1 MPKARVELDPGEQAR
16 IFGPARIR
24 VVRGVVSIL
33 GAELTPSE
41 AFELRKYRSYPVTA
55 LSSRTVIEVE
65 VSEGG
70 KVEAPAEGESHY
82 LQWLEV
88 ADEIIEKSRGPTTV
102 MVVGPVEAGKT
113 SFTALQANRALAHS
127 IVSAIVDADI
137 GQAGIGPPGFV
148 SLAIP
153 SSWVEWLRALEPIRM
168 KFVGSIE
175 PAPVAGRLI
184 TAAKELVDYARRR
197 GSGVIVVDTDGWVG
211 GWQALEL
218 KVDMAWVM
226 QVDYIV
232 VLGSEELASYLE
244 RATNAIVYSLPSP
257 NVKAERD
264 RSDRRMLRAENY
276 RRFLEGVEVEVDL
289 TKVRVRGSCSLG
301 GETIRDDDVAREAAH
316 SLGVEALLITRYPGG
331 LCVVVDSQSPPD
343 PQAVR
348 ALQRQLSQHE
358 LLVVHTGGFQ
368 GVLSALT
375 DRDGNDYPAILKMLD
390 LRERKAVFSTCCK
403 VEPVAV
409 SFSRIR
415 LGEDFTEIAR
425 GRVWV

>member
-1 MPKARVELDPGEQAR
+1 VPRARIELGPGEQAR
-16 IFGPARIR
+16 VFGPARIR
-24 VVRGVVSIL
+24 VVQGTVSIL
-33 GAELTPSE
+33 GAELAPGE
-41 AFELRKYRSYPVTA
+41 AFELRRYRSYPVTA
-55 LSSRTVIEVE
+55 LSSKAVIEVE

-88 ADEIIEKSRGPTTV
+88 ADKIIEESRGPTTV

-113 SFTALQANRALAHS
+113 SFAALQANRALAHS
-127 IVSAIVDADI
+127 IISAIVDADI
-137 GQAGIGPPGFV
+137 GQADIGPPGFV

-153 SSWVEWLRALEPIRM
+153 SSWVEWLRSLEPVRM

-184 TAAKELVDYARRR
+184 TATRELVDYAKSR
-197 GSGVIVVDTDGWVG
+197 GSGIVVVDTDGWVE

-218 KVDMAWVM
+218 KADMAWAM
-226 QVDYIV
+226 QADYIV
-232 VLGSEELASYLE
+232 VLGSEGLASYL
-244 RATNAIVYSLPSP
+244 RRTTGARVYSLPSP

-289 TKVRVRGSCSLG
+289 TRVRVRGSCSLG
-301 GETIRDDDVAREAAH
+301 GEPLKDDSVAREVVH
-316 SLGVEALLITRYPGG
+316 NLGVEALLIAKYPGG
-331 LCVVVDSQSPPD
+331 MCIVVDSQSPPD
-343 PQAVR
+343 PQALR
-348 ALQRQLSQHE
+348 NLQRRLGQHE
-358 LLVVHTGGFQ
+358 ILVVHTGGFQ

-375 DRDGNDYPAILKMLD
+375 DRNGNDYPAILKTLD
-390 LRERKAVFSTCCK
+390 LKARRAVFSTCCK
-403 VEPVAV
+403 VEPIAV
-409 SFSRIR
+409 SFSRLR